1 MKATCVLCALV
12 FVLVLDLFSQ
22 SCADEAVEEPSR
34 SNSAWLPGNRI
45 FHDFGHFQRP
55 SRWGGRLRTASR
67 PHGRAPRAYDDL
79 TEEGQVFRRWGSR
92 RMPYKGDSDNTG
104 HKRDWE
110 DVPESG
116 IEGEFK
122 RDDAADEEARLE
134 DVIQYLR

>member
-1 MKATCVLCALV
+1 MKATCVLCALA

-45 FHDFGHFQRP
+45 FHDFKHFQRP

-67 PHGRAPRAYDDL
+67 PHGRAPRAYA
-79 TEEGQVFRRWGSR
+79 
-92 RMPYKGDSDNTG
+92 G

-134 DVIQYLR
+134 DVIQYLRN

>member
-1 MKATCVLCALV
+1 M
-12 FVLVLDLFSQ
+12 
-22 SCADEAVEEPSR
+22 
-34 SNSAWLPGNRI
+34 
-45 FHDFGHFQRP
+45 HDCNMLLKRC
-55 SRWGGRLRTASR
+55 SYLA
-67 PHGRAPRAYDDL
+67 
-79 TEEGQVFRRWGSR
+79 
-92 RMPYKGDSDNTG
+92 G